1 MYTSRSVVEVVV
13 VVGVVNVVAE
23 AHPIIYYYIC
33 TGRQWLWRTMK
44 LSKSDINIRRRIML
58 GLNAIRFRRHGFCPI
73 WRRSGNVFKPLNKLL
88 NVCTICRIFQWYI
101 ACGLRCRVELLHYN
115 GTVVFCSPTIATT
128 EVVCIL
134 SRTGLV

>member
-1 MYTSRSVVEVVV
+1 MYTARSMVEA
-13 VVGVVNVVAE
+13 VGVVMVVAE

-33 TGRQWLWRTMK
+33 AGRRWQWRTMK

-58 GLNAIRFRRHGFCPI
+58 GLNAIRFHRHGFCPI
-73 WRRSGNVFKPLNKLL
+73 WRRSANVFKPLNKLL
-88 NVCTICRIFQWYI
+88 NLCTICRIFRWYI
-101 ACGLRCRVELLHYN
+101 TWGPYCSVELLYYY

-128 EVVCIL
+128 AVVCIL